1 MSEEN
6 NSDEK
11 KITQEEADR
20 IQQKCDSIP
29 DEYLIPSIQRGLT
42 TVFKDSHEAGA
53 KAGADLLKK
62 VSDVADDGEG
72 SPIAAIHGAIMIVA
86 GYVLQTAPDERMA
99 QALLDSA
106 ISAAKDITSDDDDE
120 DASKSPPT
128 KFKW

>member
-11 KITQEEADR
+11 KITQEEYDR
-20 IQQKCDSIP
+20 IQHKCDSIP

-42 TVFKDSHEAGA
+42 TIFKDSHEAGA

-62 VSDVADDGEG
+62 VSDIADDGEG

-86 GYVLQTAPDERMA
+86 GYVLKTAPDERMA

-106 ISAAKDITSDDDDE
+106 ISAAKDITSDDDE